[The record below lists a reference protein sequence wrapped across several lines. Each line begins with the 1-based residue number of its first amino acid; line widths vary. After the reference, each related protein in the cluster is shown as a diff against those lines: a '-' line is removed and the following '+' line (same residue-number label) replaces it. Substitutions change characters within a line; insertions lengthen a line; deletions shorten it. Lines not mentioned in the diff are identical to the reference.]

1 MTTTNE
7 AKRVPTVAVE
17 IEGRTITLTYAN
29 GETDVVNADELPAEI
44 LDYAMLHGLKQ
55 KLVDAA
61 AISRDPETGR
71 SVSVADKIAA
81 IREVKGRLYA
91 GEWNKRRESGEGS
104 GNGGL
109 LFRALCE
116 LYPNKAPESVRE
128 FIAGKSK
135 EEQAALRSSP
145 KIAAIIDRI
154 RARKASDIDTDAM
167 LAGL

>member
-1 MTTTNE
+1 MTTTND
-7 AKRVPTVAVE
+7 AKRIPTVAVA
-17 IEGRTITLTYAN
+17 IEGRTLTLTYSN
-29 GETDVVNADELPAEI
+29 GESDTLNADELPSEI

-71 SVSVADKIAA
+71 SVSPAEKIAA
-81 IREVKGRLYA
+81 IREVRSRLIA

-116 LYPNKAPESVRE
+116 LYPNKSPEAVRE
-128 FIAGKSK
+128 FIAAKSK
-135 EEQAALRSSP
+135 EEQAALRASP

-154 RARKASDIDTDAM
+154 RARKASEIDTDAM